1 MIKNVGSTDRLVRLI
16 AGLILLIIAVPS
28 LAGMAFVGLGG
39 WAWLVGLVGVVL
51 VATALLNFCPAY
63 TLIGVNT
70 CKTGNTSADQHGD
83 NDHP

>member
-1 MIKNVGSTDRLVRLI
+1 MIKNVGSTDRLIRLI
-16 AGLILLIIAVPS
+16 AGAILLIIAVPS

-70 CKTGNTSADQHGD
+70 CKTDK
-83 NDHP
+83 